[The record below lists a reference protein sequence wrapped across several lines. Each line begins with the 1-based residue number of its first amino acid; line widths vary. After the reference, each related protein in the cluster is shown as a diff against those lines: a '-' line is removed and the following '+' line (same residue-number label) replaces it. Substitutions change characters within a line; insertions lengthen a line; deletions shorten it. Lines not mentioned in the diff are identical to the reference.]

1 MGDTSKNNSFVL
13 SYKPASI
20 TFDERTKT
28 IKSGDQ
34 SLKYAEITGWGSY
47 VPQLV
52 MTNDDMSKVVDTSDE
67 WIFSRSGIKQRYYS
81 HVSTGKM
88 AWLACD
94 RALATAGVD
103 AEDIDLIIL
112 GSTSAEEICPNTA
125 SYIKNELGA
134 TKAAAFDLNSA
145 CTSWFYGVNVAT
157 DMIKA
162 GSIKKAL
169 VVGSERISLA
179 MDWKKR
185 ESCFLFGDGAG
196 AVLLE
201 ASDKKVGLLSAHMGC
216 VPDSRE
222 CLHLPTWGMS
232 PLHFTDDVFISLNF
246 EGQEIFKSAV
256 RGMADSISQV
266 LEQEGLTAD
275 DIDLFIPHQA
285 NIRIIQTL
293 AKRLNF
299 PMEKVVVRI
308 DEYANTSAASIPLA
322 LCDAIADGTVKPGMT
337 ILTATFGAGLTCGAG
352 IIRWGEEVTATT
364 ISESEIPEYDG
375 SVFDLMADSF
385 VHYGVDA
392 QHLLTKSS

>member
-1 MGDTSKNNSFVL
+1 LGESF
-13 SYKPASI
+13 
-20 TFDERTKT
+20 
-28 IKSGDQ
+28 
-34 SLKYAEITGWGSY
+34 LKYAEITGWGSY
-47 VPQLV
+47 VPPLL
-52 MTNDDMSKVVDTSDE
+52 MTNDDMSKIVDTSDE
-67 WIFSRSGIKQRYYS
+67 WIYSRSGIKQRHYT

-88 AWLACD
+88 AWLACE
-94 RALATAGVD
+94 RALAAAGVS
-103 AEDIDLIIL
+103 AEEIDLIIL
-112 GSTSAEEICPNTA
+112 GSTTPEEICPNTA

-134 TKAAAFDLNSA
+134 SKASAFDLNSA

-179 MDWKKR
+179 MDWQKR

-201 ASDKKVGLLSAHMGC
+201 ESETPTGLLSGHMSC

-222 CLHLPTWGMS
+222 CLHLPSWGMS
-232 PLHFTDDVFISLNF
+232 PLHFTDDLFISLNF

-256 RGMADSISQV
+256 KGMSDSIAQV
-266 LEQEGLTAD
+266 LEKEGLTPN

-285 NIRIIQTL
+285 NLRIIQSL
-293 AKRLNF
+293 AKRLDF

-322 LCDAIADGTVKPGMT
+322 MCDALQDGTIKPGMT

-352 IIRWGEEVTATT
+352 VIKWGERAEPVGT
-364 ISESEIPEYDG
+364 SDKNIPEFEG
-375 SVFDLMADSF
+375 TVFDLMADSF

-392 QHLLTKSS
+392 EHLLTKA